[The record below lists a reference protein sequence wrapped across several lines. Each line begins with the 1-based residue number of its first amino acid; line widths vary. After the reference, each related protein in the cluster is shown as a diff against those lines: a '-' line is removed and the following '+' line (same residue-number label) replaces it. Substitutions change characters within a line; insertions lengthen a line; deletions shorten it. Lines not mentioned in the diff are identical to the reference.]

1 MGIRTGK
8 QYLESLRDGR
18 QMWIDGELV
27 ADVTRDRRFAAAAY
41 TMAELYDM
49 QHDPGLVESMTY
61 SSPSNGERVGLSFL
75 QPKSVDDL
83 VRRRGMVKTWM
94 DATCGMFGRSPD
106 FMNITLTG
114 FASEADAKPVRV
126 MFMKS
131 GLRPN
136 IPHVASIKVFTI
148 SPRRTRSSTDFG

>member
-8 QYLESLRDGR
+8 AYIESLRDGR

-27 ADVTRDRRFAAAAY
+27 ADVTKDRRFAGAAY

-49 QHDPGLVESMTY
+49 QHDPKLVDSMTY
-61 SSPSNGERVGLSFL
+61 KSPSNGERVGLSFI

-114 FASEADAKPVRV
+114 FAS
-126 MFMKS
+126 
-131 GLRPN
+131 
-136 IPHVASIKVFTI
+136 ASDTFG
-148 SPRRTRSSTDFG
+148 RRTRNTATISGTTMSIAATTISR